1 MQKTSTFTEIVR
13 YSENVKNEGKSLGL
27 VVGSF
32 DILHLGHL
40 NLFRL
45 AKKHVDFL
53 IVGLDRDETIR
64 LTKGI
69 NRPINNYERRSA
81 FLNEVRTVDK
91 VFLIE
96 RISKHGSE
104 ESIETFTHLIGS
116 IKPTHIFT
124 HIVCDRHW
132 REKEILAKNIEITCV
147 LDKSKKITNSGTIID
162 LLELE
167 L

>member
-1 MQKTSTFTEIVR
+1 MKTNTLKEIAK
-13 YSENVKNEGKSLGL
+13 YSKQIKKEGKSVGL

-45 AKKHVDFL
+45 AKEHVD
-53 IVGLDRDETIR
+53 
-64 LTKGI
+64 
-69 NRPINNYERRSA
+69 
-81 FLNEVRTVDK
+81 
-91 VFLIE
+91 FLIE

-104 ESIETFTHLIGS
+104 GSIETLTDLLNK

-124 HIVCDRHW
+124 HVICDRHW
-132 REKEILAKNIEITCV
+132 KEKEKLAKKLGVTCV
-147 LDKSKKITNSGTIID
+147 LDESEKITNSGTIID
-162 LLELE
+162 ILELE